1 MHIVKKIK
9 IATRRSPLAIWQ
21 AEYVKK
27 ELIRNHSDIE
37 IQIVRIQTEGDRF
50 LDAPLFDIG
59 GKGLFIKE
67 LEEAL
72 LSKNADIAVHSM
84 KDVIVELPKGLEI
97 SVIMKR
103 EDSRDVLISNQYNS
117 IAEIPGNSTVGTSSL
132 RRQSQLKQVNSNI
145 LFEDLR
151 GNVETRIGKLD
162 DGKYDAIILAAAG
175 IIRLGLAERI
185 TEFIS
190 FSHVLPA
197 VGQGAIGIECRT
209 NDETTQQLIAPLND
223 KYTSLCVLTE
233 RAFSRRL
240 NGGCQLPIASHAVIE
255 NNQIKV
261 DGLVARLDGS
271 KVIRLQKIGELEDAD
286 KIGSSL
292 AEALLDNGADA
303 ILKDYLK

>member
-1 MHIVKKIK
+1 MKKIK

-185 TEFIS
+185 TELIS

>member
-1 MHIVKKIK
+1 MKKIK

-117 IAEIPGNSTVGTSSL
+117 IAEIPDNSTVGTSSL

-197 VGQGAIGIECRT
+197 VGQGAIGIEWRT

-223 KYTSLCVLTE
+223 KDTSLCVLTE

>member
-1 MHIVKKIK
+1 M
-9 IATRRSPLAIWQ
+9 
-21 AEYVKK
+21 
-27 ELIRNHSDIE
+27 
-37 IQIVRIQTEGDRF
+37 
-50 LDAPLFDIG
+50 
-59 GKGLFIKE
+59 
-67 LEEAL
+67 
-72 LSKNADIAVHSM
+72 
-84 KDVIVELPKGLEI
+84 
-97 SVIMKR
+97 
-103 EDSRDVLISNQYNS
+103 
-117 IAEIPGNSTVGTSSL
+117 
-132 RRQSQLKQVNSNI
+132 
-145 LFEDLR
+145 
-151 GNVETRIGKLD
+151 
-162 DGKYDAIILAAAG
+162 
-175 IIRLGLAERI
+175 AERI

-223 KYTSLCVLTE
+223 KDTSLCVLTE

>member
-1 MHIVKKIK
+1 MKKIK

>member
-1 MHIVKKIK
+1 MKKIK

-117 IAEIPGNSTVGTSSL
+117 IAEIPDNSTVGTSSL

-185 TEFIS
+185 TELIS
-190 FSHVLPA
+190 FSDVLPA

>member
-1 MHIVKKIK
+1 VKKIK

-223 KYTSLCVLTE
+223 KDTSLCVLTE

>member
-1 MHIVKKIK
+1 MKKIK

-117 IAEIPGNSTVGTSSL
+117 IAEIPDNSTVGTSSL

-223 KYTSLCVLTE
+223 KDTSLCVLTE

-271 KVIRLQKIGELEDAD
+271 KVIRLQKIGESEDAD

>member
-1 MHIVKKIK
+1 MKKIK

-117 IAEIPGNSTVGTSSL
+117 IAEIPDNNTVGTSSL

>member
-1 MHIVKKIK
+1 MKKIK

-72 LSKNADIAVHSM
+72 LSKNADVAVHSM

-117 IAEIPGNSTVGTSSL
+117 IAEIPDNSTVGTSSL

-223 KYTSLCVLTE
+223 KDTSLCVLTE

>member
-1 MHIVKKIK
+1 MKKIK

-59 GKGLFIKE
+59 GKVLFIKE

-72 LSKNADIAVHSM
+72 LSKNADIAVHKM
-84 KDVIVELPKGLEI
+84 KDVIGELPKGLEI

-117 IAEIPGNSTVGTSSL
+117 IAEIPDNSTVGTSSL

-185 TEFIS
+185 TELIS

-223 KYTSLCVLTE
+223 KDTSLCVLTE

>member
-1 MHIVKKIK
+1 MKKIK

-103 EDSRDVLISNQYNS
+103 EDSHDVLISNQYNS

-185 TEFIS
+185 TELIS

>member
-1 MHIVKKIK
+1 MKKIK

-185 TEFIS
+185 TELIS

-223 KYTSLCVLTE
+223 KDTSLCVLTE

-261 DGLVARLDGS
+261 DGVVARLDGS
-271 KVIRLQKIGELEDAD
+271 KVIRLQTIGELKDAD

>member
-1 MHIVKKIK
+1 MKKIK

-117 IAEIPGNSTVGTSSL
+117 IAEIPDNSCL
-132 RRQSQLKQVNSNI
+132 L
-145 LFEDLR
+145 
-151 GNVETRIGKLD
+151 
-162 DGKYDAIILAAAG
+162 
-175 IIRLGLAERI
+175 
-185 TEFIS
+185 
-190 FSHVLPA
+190 
-197 VGQGAIGIECRT
+197 
-209 NDETTQQLIAPLND
+209 
-223 KYTSLCVLTE
+223 YTSPSP
-233 RAFSRRL
+233 R
-240 NGGCQLPIASHAVIE
+240 
-255 NNQIKV
+255 
-261 DGLVARLDGS
+261 D
-271 KVIRLQKIGELEDAD
+271 
-286 KIGSSL
+286 
-292 AEALLDNGADA
+292 
-303 ILKDYLK
+303 

>member
-1 MHIVKKIK
+1 MKKIK

-103 EDSRDVLISNQYNS
+103 EDSHDVLISNQYNS
-117 IAEIPGNSTVGTSSL
+117 ISEIPGNSTVGTSSL

-145 LFEDLR
+145 LFEGLR

>member
-1 MHIVKKIK
+1 MKKIK

-185 TEFIS
+185 TELIS
-190 FSHVLPA
+190 FSDVLPA

>member
-1 MHIVKKIK
+1 MKKIK

-103 EDSRDVLISNQYNS
+103 EDSHDVLISNQYNS
-117 IAEIPGNSTVGTSSL
+117 IAEIPDNSTVGTSSL

-223 KYTSLCVLTE
+223 KDTSLCVLTE

>member
-1 MHIVKKIK
+1 MKKIK

-103 EDSRDVLISNQYNS
+103 EDSHDVLISNQYNS
-117 IAEIPGNSTVGTSSL
+117 ISEIPGNSTVGTSSL

-145 LFEDLR
+145 LFEGLR

-185 TEFIS
+185 TELIS

>member
-1 MHIVKKIK
+1 MKKIK

-103 EDSRDVLISNQYNS
+103 EDSHDVLISNQYNS

-223 KYTSLCVLTE
+223 KDTSLCVLTE

>member
-1 MHIVKKIK
+1 MKKIK

-117 IAEIPGNSTVGTSSL
+117 IAEIPDNSTVGTSSL

-145 LFEDLR
+145 LFEGLR

-223 KYTSLCVLTE
+223 KDTSLCVLTE

>member
-1 MHIVKKIK
+1 MKKIK

-117 IAEIPGNSTVGTSSL
+117 IAEIPDNSTVGTSSL
-132 RRQSQLKQVNSNI
+132 RRQSQLKQENSNI

-223 KYTSLCVLTE
+223 KDTSLCVLTE

>member
-1 MHIVKKIK
+1 M
-9 IATRRSPLAIWQ
+9 
-21 AEYVKK
+21 
-27 ELIRNHSDIE
+27 
-37 IQIVRIQTEGDRF
+37 
-50 LDAPLFDIG
+50 
-59 GKGLFIKE
+59 
-67 LEEAL
+67 
-72 LSKNADIAVHSM
+72 
-84 KDVIVELPKGLEI
+84 
-97 SVIMKR
+97 
-103 EDSRDVLISNQYNS
+103 
-117 IAEIPGNSTVGTSSL
+117 
-132 RRQSQLKQVNSNI
+132 
-145 LFEDLR
+145 
-151 GNVETRIGKLD
+151 
-162 DGKYDAIILAAAG
+162 
-175 IIRLGLAERI
+175 AERI

-209 NDETTQQLIAPLND
+209 NDETTRQLIAPLND
-223 KYTSLCVLTE
+223 KDTSLCVLTE
-233 RAFSRRL
+233 RAFSRRR

>member
-1 MHIVKKIK
+1 MKKIK

-103 EDSRDVLISNQYNS
+103 EDSHDVLISNQYNS
-117 IAEIPGNSTVGTSSL
+117 ISEIPGNSTVGTSSL

>member
-1 MHIVKKIK
+1 MKKIK

-117 IAEIPGNSTVGTSSL
+117 IAEIPDNSTVGTSSL

-223 KYTSLCVLTE
+223 KDTSLCVLTE

-271 KVIRLQKIGELEDAD
+271 KVIRLQKIGELKDAD